1 LNSPAEITTWLDQV
15 LPSIQKPGRYYGG
28 ELNQVMK
35 KWDDVDIHVALAFPD
50 IYDLGMPNLGLA
62 ILYDSINKRP
72 DALAERAYSPW
83 LDMEAALRRD
93 KIPLHSLESR
103 HPLEDF
109 EILGISLPYETL
121 YTNALNLLD
130 LSGLPVKS
138 KDRLEIH
145 PLIIAGGHA
154 VTNPEPMAPF
164 IDAFAIGDGEEIIHE
179 IIDRIKFGKQNS
191 VSRKE
196 LLISLAQISGV
207 YIPIFYKP
215 IYHLDGMLETIKPKF
230 KSIPPRVQKRII
242 AKLPPPISDFIV
254 PSIDIVHNRISVE
267 IMRGCT
273 RGCRFCHAGMITR
286 PVRERSVEQIINSI
300 ETALNKTG
308 YEEIALLSLS
318 SSDYTHIQELVNEIS
333 SRFKGKHL
341 TISLPSLRIESLSI
355 DLLQKLIE
363 SRQSSFTL
371 APEAGSDNLRNRIN
385 KPIPERALLDLAYE
399 IYSRGWLTIKLYFM
413 IGLPGESEDDVR
425 AVARICKAVIS
436 EGRKV
441 HGNKASLHISIGT
454 FVPKPHTPFQWEPL
468 EKKETIEIKHQIL
481 RHELRL
487 PGIKVS
493 WPDQKNT
500 LLESWLSRGDRRI
513 SEVIYK
519 AWSLGAKFD
528 AWQDHSRYEIW
539 ESAFSESKVD
549 PDFSV
554 HRRREEKE
562 YFPWDIVDIG
572 VKKSFLLQDNKWSQE
587 GKPRPDC
594 REHCYACGILPAYS
608 SIRSLTPDAYWLCP
622 HAEPDDLSW

>member
-1 LNSPAEITTWLDQV
+1 MNSPAEITTWLDQV

-35 KWDDVDIHVALAFPD
+35 KWDDVEIHVALAFPD

-72 DALAERAYSPW
+72 DALAERAFSPW
-83 LDMEAALRRD
+83 SDMEAALRRD
-93 KIPLHSLESR
+93 KIPLFGLESR
-103 HPLEDF
+103 HPLNNF

-138 KDRLEIH
+138 KDRLDTH

-154 VTNPEPMAPF
+154 ITNPEPMAPF

-179 IIDRIKFGKQNS
+179 IIDRVKFSKQNA
-191 VSRKE
+191 VSRRE
-196 LLISLAQISGV
+196 LLISLAQVPGV
-207 YIPIFYKP
+207 YVPIFYKP
-215 IYHLDGMLETIKPKF
+215 IYQLDGMLETIKPRLKN
-230 KSIPPRVQKRII
+230 IPARVQKRIV

-286 PVRERSVEQIINSI
+286 PVRERSVEEIINSI

-371 APEAGSDNLRNRIN
+371 APEAGSDHMRNRIN
-385 KPIPERALLDLAYE
+385 KPIPELALLDLANE

-436 EGRKV
+436 EGRKI

-468 EKKETIEIKHQIL
+468 EEKEIIESKQQIL
-481 RHELRL
+481 RYELRL

-493 WPDQKNT
+493 WPDQKST
-500 LLESWLSRGDRRI
+500 MLESWLSRGDRRI

-528 AWQDHSRYEIW
+528 AWQDQSRYEIW
-539 ESAFSESKVD
+539 ESAFRESKVD
-549 PDFSV
+549 PSFYV
-554 HRRREEKE
+554 HRQREEKE

-572 VKKSFLLQDNKWSQE
+572 VKKSFLLQDHKWSQE
-587 GKPRPDC
+587 GKLRPDC
-594 REHCYACGILPAYS
+594 RTHCYACGILPAYS
-608 SIRSLTPDAYWLCP
+608 SLRSVTPDAYWMCP
-622 HAEPDDLSW
+622 QAEPDNIS